1 MTFGRA
7 HRQRIAISREDEVS
21 DVFERIDRNRYR
33 SIRAKPAVLPD
44 NCPQFP
50 EVTVLSQKDMQFN
63 CDQIDFVYS
72 DDFPDPPSN
81 SASFNNIFVQLSKA
95 VNLQANYLGYD
106 LTRMDPLH
114 LVDTGTSRPVFQMP
128 TGASKDYF
136 DFNRVFVPDGLFYLS
151 EFNGGSIT
159 KTTLSSST
167 SDYRNHFSQTVGV
180 SAGVGEADKQEGPK
194 DGAKFG
200 FSDTINRARSIIHAE
215 NHELSIGTSQV
226 ALYALVLNKAH
237 MQLNKE
243 FRDRLSYL
251 QAFPTDG
258 ISMRSSPATARTI
271 PMRSSTAA

>member
-1 MTFGRA
+1 
-7 HRQRIAISREDEVS
+7 
-21 DVFERIDRNRYR
+21 
-33 SIRAKPAVLPD
+33 
-44 NCPQFP
+44 
-50 EVTVLSQKDMQFN
+50 
-63 CDQIDFVYS
+63 
-72 DDFPDPPSN
+72 
-81 SASFNNIFVQLSKA
+81 
-95 VNLQANYLGYD
+95 
-106 LTRMDPLH
+106 MDPLH

-251 QAFPTDG
+251 QAFPTDANFDAFIASYGTHYPYAVIYGG
-258 ISMRSSPATARTI
+258 IGVLELQYDGTESGSGFESSESRTSTRRPA
-271 PMRSSTAA
+271 